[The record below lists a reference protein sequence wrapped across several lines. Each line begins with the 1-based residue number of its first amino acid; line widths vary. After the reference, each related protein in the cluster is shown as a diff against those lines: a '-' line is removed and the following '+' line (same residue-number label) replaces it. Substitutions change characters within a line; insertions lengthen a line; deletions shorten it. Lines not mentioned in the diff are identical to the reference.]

1 MAISK
6 EKVAALKALLGDDK
20 EVDALL
26 QTSERAEKEA
36 DALGIAFKETSID
49 PYRLLDFALAK
60 IEETEALKAKAKPA
74 DDDEDDEE
82 DVDEE
87 LEEDEDE
94 EENFKAYSRK
104 MDEAMMGLSQKMDA
118 IGKKMDSF
126 LKKAG
131 GSSEKSSDTATAAM
145 EVGTANTERIT
156 KLEQTIKGLTA
167 QLATATKELQG
178 LNGDVPNVVKG
189 SGFRATQ
196 SDDNVT
202 QTDADPETVKEAGQ
216 PDNPLNGFL
225 SFLGAG
231 SGV

>member
-6 EKVAALKALLGDDK
+6 EKVAALKALLGDDQ

-36 DALGIAFKETSID
+36 DALGIAFKESSID

-74 DDDEDDEE
+74 DDEEDDEE
-82 DVDEE
+82 DMDEE
-87 LEEDEDE
+87 LEEDEE
-94 EENFKAYSRK
+94 EDFKAYSRK

-118 IGKKMDSF
+118 MSKKMDSF

-189 SGFRATQ
+189 SGFRATE
-196 SDDNVT
+196 SEANVVV
-202 QTDADPETVKEAGQ
+202 QTEADAATVKEAGQ